1 MTNCIN
7 PNNNTN
13 IYSSDDNNNNNNDA
27 RKEKEAEEVR
37 SRRILFELLLQAR
50 RSLTKHPLANQSK
63 KHLNIF

>member
-7 PNNNTN
+7 PNNNN
-13 IYSSDDNNNNNNDA
+13 NKYNSDDNNNNNNNDA

-50 RSLTKHPLANQSK
+50 RSLTKPAS
-63 KHLNIF
+63 

>member
-7 PNNNTN
+7 PKNNNN
-13 IYSSDDNNNNNNDA
+13 KYNSDDNNNNNNNDA

-50 RSLTKHPLANQSK
+50 RFLTKHPLANQSK
-63 KHLNIF
+63 NI

>member
-7 PNNNTN
+7 PNNNKYN
-13 IYSSDDNNNNNNDA
+13 SDDNNNNNNDS

-50 RSLTKHPLANQSK
+50 RFLTKHPLANQSK
-63 KHLNIF
+63 NI